1 VLVPE
6 VPSTATQSVL
16 EAQDTARRS
25 RPGSMLS
32 ALDHVPVAGAGVE
45 VVKLAVGAVDGAVEP
60 ALGVAETI
68 GAEDAGDGLVELPQ
82 ALAMAPARTQVA
94 SAAANRA
101 LPGMRI
107 GPVARVVMLGT
118 SP

>member
-1 VLVPE
+1 
-6 VPSTATQSVL
+6 
-16 EAQDTARRS
+16 
-25 RPGSMLS
+25 MLL